1 MATTPSNNLPYPDDY
16 ADPADTPAV
25 VEALALA
32 TDAALNLRAMAARRI
47 NTTAPL
53 TGGGDLTTDRTFAI
67 TPGYYARV
75 YVQATQPSAGN
86 IGDIWVPT

>member
-1 MATTPSNNLPYPDDY
+1 MQTPNGLIYPTDY
-16 ADPADTPAV
+16 ADPADSP
-25 VEALALA
+25 
-32 TDAALNLRAMAARRI
+32 AALEDLAISADTAITARAMKGRKI

-53 TGGGDLTTDRTFAI
+53 TGGGDLTTDRTLAI

-75 YVQATQPSAGN
+75 YVQSTQPSAGN

>member
-1 MATTPSNNLPYPDDY
+1 MADTPILGIPYPDDY

-25 VEALALA
+25 MEALALK
-32 TDAALNLRAMAARRI
+32 TEQVILPRALAARNI
-47 NTTAPL
+47 NTAAPL
-53 TGGGDLTTDRTFAI
+53 TGGGDLTTDRTIGI

-75 YVQATQPSAGN
+75 YVQATQPPAGN